1 MSTMETT
8 LKRLL
13 LAAALILPA
22 GVARTDGPGP
32 DGLVV
37 ETTRASEAGAPP
49 TNASELAGA
58 PVDDPFSYTIGDKV
72 KVSFYEELDLKQG
85 SADAALRT
93 LYNRVDL
100 TAEYTVEADGAIN
113 LPRLGRIVLAG
124 RGPDVVQADLLS
136 RYEDQIGRSGD
147 VHIAITERLPVY
159 VVGPVRQPGSFRF
172 TEGMVAIQA
181 IALAGGME
189 TGRERLDP
197 MLRARQET
205 ERSDQAAARLASLLA
220 RQAYLEAAQDQRK
233 PAPPREL
240 VRLVG
245 EANAAQL
252 IAAEARAGEAAAA
265 ARAAETA
272 SFDSAIV
279 AGEREVASV
288 RASAQRIEREIA
300 ARLAMIEQVTE
311 PDPRLTDRQTVARLR
326 GEIAELEL
334 RLQQFEATIQQ
345 INQAIARDV
354 AARERIRLDHGTAV
368 AREIV
373 ANASDIVAMKQTIVG
388 AERAAGSIY
397 GTLGPSDTDGYVI
410 EIVRSTLTGPVT
422 FDGTETTALRPG
434 DVIRMRQPGDRPRAE
449 AGGSGK
455 VLR

>member
-1 MSTMETT
+1 
-8 LKRLL
+8 
-13 LAAALILPA
+13 
-22 GVARTDGPGP
+22 
-32 DGLVV
+32 
-37 ETTRASEAGAPP
+37 
-49 TNASELAGA
+49 
-58 PVDDPFSYTIGDKV
+58 
-72 KVSFYEELDLKQG
+72 
-85 SADAALRT
+85 
-93 LYNRVDL
+93 
-100 TAEYTVEADGAIN
+100 
-113 LPRLGRIVLAG
+113 
-124 RGPDVVQADLLS
+124 
-136 RYEDQIGRSGD
+136 
-147 VHIAITERLPVY
+147 
-159 VVGPVRQPGSFRF
+159 
-172 TEGMVAIQA
+172 
-181 IALAGGME
+181 
-189 TGRERLDP
+189 
-197 MLRARQET
+197 
-205 ERSDQAAARLASLLA
+205 
-220 RQAYLEAAQDQRK
+220 
-233 PAPPREL
+233 
-240 VRLVG
+240 
-245 EANAAQL
+245 
-252 IAAEARAGEAAAA
+252 
-265 ARAAETA
+265 
-272 SFDSAIV
+272 
-279 AGEREVASV
+279 
-288 RASAQRIEREIA
+288 
-300 ARLAMIEQVTE
+300 MIEQVTE